1 MVPSCNNFAT
11 KVNHVY
17 FGLPQEKS
25 TPLIIA
31 AKRGYPEI
39 VDALLADGRADV
51 NTRNKVKQRDAYYF
65 CPWLNPDYP
74 SALLQHG
81 STALTWAS
89 WNINNETVIALLG
102 RADIDVNMQ
111 DGVSFCNFSF
121 LEKVPLTFDLQHER
135 RINGAL
141 WFTLAKKAALI
152 VLSHYCSIQIS
163 KWTHLVEQM
172 YEHFVQFSSVYSYLT
187 ASSNR
192 FFRAMI
198 QRWCLPVVQ
207 TASLPKQW
215 KPC

>member
-1 MVPSCNNFAT
+1 MVPSSNNLAA
-11 KVNHVY
+11 KVNNVY

-51 NTRNKVKQRDAYYF
+51 NIRNKVKQRDAYSF

-102 RADIDVNMQ
+102 RPDIDVNMQ

-121 LEKVPLTFDLQHER
+121 PWESSYNLWPSTRMQDKWSALIHACEKGRTDSVKSLLQHPD
-135 RINGAL
+135 IQVNAFGGANVRT
-141 WFTLAKKAALI
+141 F
-152 VLSHYCSIQIS
+152 SIFPF
-163 KWTHLVEQM
+163 L
-172 YEHFVQFSSVYSYLT
+172 F
-187 ASSNR
+187 
-192 FFRAMI
+192 
-198 QRWCLPVVQ
+198 
-207 TASLPKQW
+207 
-215 KPC
+215 